1 MINGMSDANDAVHLA
16 DNLNPAA
23 QRMFEWILS
32 SDLAPGDPIPIEQE
46 LASQFRMARG
56 TVREAVRELRALG
69 ILEVRRGLG
78 TYLSTAS
85 ASTIRPSLVYRSV
98 KQVTCDE
105 TGTKDFTGLR
115 EMVEVRALMEC
126 SLVTEVTGHIGDD
139 TGRALHALAAQMDDP
154 ERSATADRQF
164 HRLLYA
170 DMDNQLARELIDVF
184 WDSLNL
190 AGFMLPPA
198 NTMVATRQAHDLIAD
213 CVTGHDPQASRQA
226 MWDHFAAIR
235 ERLAGTPH
243 SSGRAPHTHPSA

>member
-1 MINGMSDANDAVHLA
+1 MIDGMSDTNGAVHLA

-32 SDLAPGDPIPIEQE
+32 SNLVPGDPIPIEQD
-46 LASQFRMARG
+46 LATQFGMARG

-98 KQVTCDE
+98 KQVASDE
-105 TGTKDFTGLR
+105 SGARDYTGLR

-126 SLVTEVTGHIGDD
+126 SLAAEVTGTISTE
-139 TGRALHALAAQMDDP
+139 TGRALHALAARMDDP
-154 ERSATADRQF
+154 KESAVADRQF

-170 DMDNQLARELIDVF
+170 DMANQLARELIDVF

-190 AGFMLPPA
+190 AGLMLPPT
-198 NTMVATRQAHDLIAD
+198 NTMPATRQVHDLIAD
-213 CVTGHDPQASRQA
+213 CVIGHDPQASREA
-226 MWDHFAAIR
+226 MWHHFAAIR
-235 ERLAGTPH
+235 ERLGGVPR
-243 SSGRAPHTHPSA
+243 SS

>member
-1 MINGMSDANDAVHLA
+1 MINGMSDTNDAVHLA

-23 QRMFEWILS
+23 ERMFKWILS
-32 SDLAPGDPIPIEQE
+32 SDLAPGDPIPIEQD
-46 LASQFRMARG
+46 LATQFGMARG

-98 KQVTCDE
+98 KQITTDE
-105 TGTKDFTGLR
+105 SGTRDFIGLR

-126 SLVTEVTGHIGDD
+126 SLVTEVTGRISAE
-139 TGRALHALAAQMDDP
+139 TGRALHALAARMDDP
-154 ERSATADRQF
+154 KDSAAADRQF

-170 DMDNQLARELIDVF
+170 DMGNQLARELIDVF

-190 AGFMLPPA
+190 AGLMLPPT
-198 NTMVATRQAHDLIAD
+198 NTMPATRHAHDLIAD
-213 CVTGHDPQASRQA
+213 CVIGHDPQASREA

-235 ERLAGTPH
+235 ERLGGAPR
-243 SSGRAPHTHPSA
+243 SS